1 MIEEKYVY
9 LCEDSMEGIFSAVYQ
24 AFEERHGHSRNQLM
38 IHTEGF
44 NRELFC
50 QYREVDTDFERAVK
64 VANTIQKKISPQA
77 YEFVQKAAVSCRLE
91 KADAIYRFIIEGLHV
106 GNRVMSHLT
115 APFMQTMFEL
125 ERYTNNE
132 AHYWVEFLRF
142 EELENG
148 MLFGRINPKN
158 QILPYLAEHFSDRFS
173 GESWIIA
180 DTVHKNVLIHQK
192 NQGCIY
198 ASMDE
203 VDLDELTLHYSEEE
217 KDLQNLWKLFVDTIA
232 VKERINR
239 NLQRQMLP
247 LRYRKY
253 MKEFTSENNE

>member
-1 MIEEKYVY
+1 MTEEKFVY
-9 LCEDSMEGIFSAVYQ
+9 LCEDSMEGIFSAVYK
-24 AFEERHGHSRNQLM
+24 AFEEHHGHRRNRLM
-38 IHTEGF
+38 INTEGF

-50 QYREVDTDFERAVK
+50 EYRVVDTDYEKAVK
-64 VANTIQKKISPQA
+64 VADTIQKRISVQA
-77 YEFVQKAAVSCRLE
+77 YEFVQKAAVSCRSE
-91 KADAIYRFIIEGLHV
+91 KADAIYRFIIEGLSV

-125 ERYTNNE
+125 ERYTNHE
-132 AHYWVEFLRF
+132 ARFWVEFLRF

-148 MLFGRINPKN
+148 MLFARINPKN
-158 QILPYLAEHFSDRFS
+158 KILPYLAGHFSDRFS
-173 GESWIIA
+173 GEDWIIA
-180 DTVHKNVLIHQK
+180 DTVHKYVLIHQK

-203 VDLDELTLHYSEEE
+203 VDLDELTLYYSEEE
-217 KDLQNLWKLFVDTIA
+217 RDLQKLWKLFVDTIA
-232 VKERINR
+232 VKERVNK

-253 MKEFTSENNE
+253 MKEFTSEQKD